1 MIIIYCNENSPQVSG
16 PQGEAAPTS
25 LSKAPLSA
33 VDVCATWD
41 GAKAL
46 FHKLIKMKE
55 RSKIH

>member
-1 MIIIYCNENSPQVSG
+1 MQNKDLPQVSA
-16 PQGEAAPTS
+16 PQGLAAPTS

-46 FHKLIKMKE
+46 FLKLIHKMKE

>member
-1 MIIIYCNENSPQVSG
+1 MICSYHCNAKKNSPHVSG

-33 VDVCATWD
+33 VDVVCATWD

-46 FHKLIKMKE
+46 FHKLIQ
-55 RSKIH
+55 R